1 MFHNKLF
8 FVLILFTFFT
18 KVGAQNF
25 ELGKVS
31 IAEIEEKV
39 HPKDSSAVAAIL
51 YKKAK
56 TLFNYNI
63 INGFT
68 VLHEYEYRIKI
79 YKKEGL
85 SWANFEVPYYVGY
98 EDMNKDMVK
107 FSNGVTYNL
116 ENGTVVKTKLNSE
129 GSFKENL
136 NDYWNQ
142 ASITL
147 PNVKV
152 GSVIEFKYTLRSEN
166 IVKFPV
172 FNIQYDIPVNYT
184 EYRTEIPGFYLYKT
198 ISVGYVNVVS
208 DSKLV
213 NGYKNYED
221 EHNQT
226 RRLGFKQVNSI
237 YTAQNVPALIEEDY
251 VDNLKNYRSAIRH
264 ELETVRFPEQP
275 VKDYSVT
282 WEGVAKTIYKDKNF
296 GKELDERTYIEQDVM
311 AILKDAVT
319 PKEKLDLIFKFV
331 QNKMNWNGDYGY
343 YTDKGVKKAYLDRTG
358 NIAEINFILI
368 AMLKRAGINVSPVLT
383 STLQHGVPTYPSRTD
398 FNYVIAAV
406 QIDDKQILLDAT
418 NKFNSPNILPLQVL
432 NWTGRLIRQDGSS
445 EEINLV
451 PTVPSKKTISYYSI
465 LKVQVK

>member
-1 MFHNKLF
+1 MKIIKVILSIFIF
-8 FVLILFTFFT
+8 LIIT
-18 KVGAQNF
+18 KAKSQNF

-31 IAEIEEKV
+31 ITELEEKV

-56 TLFNYNI
+56 TFFNYNI
-63 INGFT
+63 KNGFT

-213 NGYKNYED
+213 NGYKNYV
-221 EHNQT
+221 T
-226 RRLGFKQVNSI
+226 M
-237 YTAQNVPALIEEDY
+237 DY
-251 VDNLKNYRSAIRH
+251 QMKN
-264 ELETVRFPEQP
+264 
-275 VKDYSVT
+275 
-282 WEGVAKTIYKDKNF
+282 
-296 GKELDERTYIEQDVM
+296 
-311 AILKDAVT
+311 
-319 PKEKLDLIFKFV
+319 
-331 QNKMNWNGDYGY
+331 
-343 YTDKGVKKAYLDRTG
+343 
-358 NIAEINFILI
+358 
-368 AMLKRAGINVSPVLT
+368 
-383 STLQHGVPTYPSRTD
+383 
-398 FNYVIAAV
+398 
-406 QIDDKQILLDAT
+406 
-418 NKFNSPNILPLQVL
+418 
-432 NWTGRLIRQDGSS
+432 
-445 EEINLV
+445 
-451 PTVPSKKTISYYSI
+451 SI
-465 LKVQVK
+465 LKSIFFLKINKNQIRLTKKELIF